1 MYRSTN
7 TIKLKPHF
15 QKFICDQETP
25 ISLFHKFAQNHDY
38 AFLFESAEIKKG
50 FGQYSFIGFDP
61 LLLHIFE
68 AGAKA
73 NPLHE
78 LEKSYENIQ
87 YENQVNLPNFQG
99 GFVGYF
105 SYEVVRH
112 FESLNLPIDK
122 TKIPEGI
129 FYLPKNLLIFDHFE
143 QTLTLIVYNEED
155 LAKLINEYKSTVSS
169 SKLPDFSA
177 DTNPPAKTST
187 LADHSFEDLVLKAK
201 ENIVAGEV
209 FQIVLSQEF
218 TQKTTLQPLEIYR
231 RLRKTSPTPYMYF
244 LKFPEFS
251 IIGSSPETLVKIDQ
265 NEVIIHPIAGTRRRG
280 KDDLEDQKLEEELK
294 NDIKEKAEHMM
305 LVDLGRNDL
314 GKIAIPGTIKINNL
328 MSIQKFDQVMHMVS
342 EIIGTRDP
350 KKSIFDVFQATF
362 PAGTLTGAPK
372 VRAMEIIAKLEK
384 VPRGIYGGA
393 VGYFG
398 FNGNMDFAIA
408 IRTMLYKDGQIY
420 LRAGAGIVYDSLP
433 KNENSECQNKAKGP
447 LKSLTI

>member
-1 MYRSTN
+1 M
-7 TIKLKPHF
+7 
-15 QKFICDQETP
+15 
-25 ISLFHKFAQNHDY
+25 
-38 AFLFESAEIKKG
+38 
-50 FGQYSFIGFDP
+50 
-61 LLLHIFE
+61 
-68 AGAKA
+68 
-73 NPLHE
+73 
-78 LEKSYENIQ
+78 
-87 YENQVNLPNFQG
+87 
-99 GFVGYF
+99 
-105 SYEVVRH
+105 VRH
-112 FESLNLPIDK
+112 FESLDLPIDK

-143 QTLTLIVYNEED
+143 QTLTLIAYNEED

-177 DTNPPAKTST
+177 NAEFDGAMHSQTNLAAEAQPHAQLAAVACRQAETNI

-209 FQIVLSQEF
+209 FQIVLSREF
-218 TQKTTLQPLEIYR
+218 TQKTTLKPLEIYR

-251 IIGSSPETLVKIDQ
+251 IVGSSPETLVKIDQ

-280 KDDLEDQKLEEELK
+280 KDDQEDQKLEEELK

-342 EIIGTRDP
+342 EITGTRDP

-384 VPRGIYGGA
+384 VPREIYGGA

-447 LKSLTI
+447 LKSLII